1 MQNAWKT
8 DLGWSSGG
16 CGEMAGNRM
25 RRRSLRMWW
34 RGRELLHRAERP
46 WIPVAWKGLK
56 AHKWLYADFCSVSS
70 EAVLKRDGNEFSVS
84 RPVLLSVILVLQMK
98 SFFSK
103 MATSSSSV
111 SILHLFMTGC
121 SIFYLQFQ
129 SSLQSRKGRLN
140 LPLKF
145 SHLRGEIEQKFN
157 ST

>member
-1 MQNAWKT
+1 
-8 DLGWSSGG
+8 
-16 CGEMAGNRM
+16 MAGNQM

-98 SFFSK
+98 SFFS
-103 MATSSSSV
+103 
-111 SILHLFMTGC
+111 LHL
-121 SIFYLQFQ
+121 
-129 SSLQSRKGRLN
+129 LN
-140 LPLKF
+140 LTLLFCIK
-145 SHLRGEIEQKFN
+145 S
-157 ST
+157 